1 MFRKSALRYDSWL
14 VTSSLAA
21 AGVLYLVCSFLPTS
35 RAIQALRDEIRAHK
49 TYIADAT
56 SLTSVIAQT
65 QAQRDR
71 SREYAA
77 TWRQRIPVPSTFS
90 ALLGRI
96 TRQAD
101 LAGAAT
107 TRIEPQTTVE
117 LATLRAVPI
126 LFSAKGSFGQLSRLL
141 AGLERLPERIWL
153 EDVRL
158 EQVRESRQE
167 IKVDLR
173 LVVFTGNSDISD

>member
-14 VTSSLAA
+14 VTSTLAG
-21 AGVLYLVCSFLPTS
+21 AGVLYLLCSFLPTS
-35 RAIQALRDEIRAHK
+35 RAIHALRDEIREHK

-56 SLTSVIAQT
+56 SLTSVIAQS
-65 QAQRDR
+65 QAERDR
-71 SREYAA
+71 SAEYAA
-77 TWRQRIPVPSTFS
+77 GWRQRIPTPATFS

-101 LAGAAT
+101 LAGTET
-107 TRIEPQTTVE
+107 TRIEPQTAIE
-117 LATLRAVPI
+117 LATLREVPI
-126 LFSAKGSFGQLSRLL
+126 LFSAKGNFGQISRLL
-141 AGLERLPERIWL
+141 AGLEHLPERIWL

-158 EQVRESRQE
+158 EQMRESRQE
-167 IKVDLR
+167 IKAELR

>member
-1 MFRKSALRYDSWL
+1 MFRKSSLRYDSWT
-14 VTSSLAA
+14 VTLSLAA
-21 AGVLYLVCSFLPTS
+21 AGILYLVCSFWPTS
-35 RAIQALRDEIRAHK
+35 RALQALRDEIREHK

-56 SLTSVIAQT
+56 SLTSVIAQSQT
-65 QAQRDR
+65 QRDR
-71 SREYAA
+71 SWEYAA
-77 TWRQRIPVPSTFS
+77 NWRQRLPTPATFS

-101 LAGAAT
+101 LAGAET
-107 TRIEPQTTVE
+107 TRIEPQPAIE
-117 LATLRAVPI
+117 LATMRAVPI
-126 LFSAKGSFGQLSRLL
+126 LFSAKGNFGQVSHLL

-158 EQVRESRQE
+158 EQARESRQR